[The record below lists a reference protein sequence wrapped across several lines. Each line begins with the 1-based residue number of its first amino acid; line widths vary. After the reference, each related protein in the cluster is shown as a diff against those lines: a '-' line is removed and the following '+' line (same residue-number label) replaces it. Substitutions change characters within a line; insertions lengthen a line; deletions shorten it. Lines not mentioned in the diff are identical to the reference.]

1 LSVDGD
7 AILKFSDDIAKWQD
21 PKTLQERVRTFKEEN
36 GVSRKDLACVPALN
50 SWEEAYCASRFAATV
65 KAKNV
70 RHICKNGKVDFEVE
84 WPSGKRRFLE
94 ITSADAPD
102 RRPGLG
108 DSNFKYDEGLDC
120 NMLNEHYLCTN
131 NAKEAVSVAVSKKSQ
146 KNYPDNTILLIYLI
160 GFWPHPEEEIW
171 ANALTEGCSD
181 GRGKFVGIY
190 ILNGG
195 HLYQISRGIE
205 LNWKKIDVVTN

>member
-1 LSVDGD
+1 MSITCVR
-7 AILKFSDDIAKWQD
+7 IM
-21 PKTLQERVRTFKEEN
+21 PKKLLV
-36 GVSRKDLACVPALN
+36 
-50 SWEEAYCASRFAATV
+50 
-65 KAKNV
+65 
-70 RHICKNGKVDFEVE
+70 
-84 WPSGKRRFLE
+84 
-94 ITSADAPD
+94 
-102 RRPGLG
+102 
-108 DSNFKYDEGLDC
+108 
-120 NMLNEHYLCTN
+120 
-131 NAKEAVSVAVSKKSQ
+131 
-146 KNYPDNTILLIYLI
+146 LIYLI